1 MNHAVPGF
9 LASGISAGIKSTS
22 ARDLGLIVSTE
33 PAVAAALFT
42 SNKIKAAPVRESMAR
57 LRKSGGIVRALIV
70 NSGNANACT
79 GVEGMSHVSSVCREL
94 AGALNVEERQ
104 VLMSSTGIIGVPLP
118 IDKVT
123 GSLARLVSALSPE
136 GLDDFAHAIMTTDT
150 FPKLVMKTVKLADS
164 EVQLCGIAKGAGMIM
179 PRMATMLSFILTDA
193 AIAPAFLGSA
203 FRQAVADSFNSIT
216 IDGDTSTNDTA
227 LMLAN
232 GKAGNPQLTGE
243 SPDADRFT
251 GALSGLLTDLARLVL
266 KDAEGATKI
275 VTIRV
280 VGAATTEAAKD
291 IAFLVAN
298 SPLVKTA
305 FFGED
310 LNWGRIM
317 AAIGKT
323 EHDLHADCIDIL
335 INSLMV
341 VHNSCA
347 TGLASR
353 AEDILQEDEFTVT
366 IDLHCGSAAAEVAT
380 TDLSIDYIKIN
391 SSYPT

>member
-22 ARDLGLIVSTE
+22 ARDLGLIVSTV
-33 PAVAAALFT
+33 PAVTAAVFT
-42 SNKIKAAPVRESMAR
+42 SNKIKAAPVRVAMDR
-57 LRKSGGIVRALIV
+57 LKQSGGMVRALIA

-79 GVEGMSHVSSVCREL
+79 GAEGISHVRSVCREL
-94 AGALNVEERQ
+94 AGVLNLDERQ

-118 IDKVT
+118 LEKVT
-123 GSLARLVSALSPE
+123 GSLPRLVGDLAPG
-136 GLDDFAHAIMTTDT
+136 GLDDFAQAIMTTDT
-150 FPKLVMKTVKLADS
+150 VPKLIMKAVPLAGADIR
-164 EVQLCGIAKGAGMIM
+164 LCGIAKGAGMIM

-193 AIAPAFLGSA
+193 AVDPAFLGSA
-203 FRQAVADSFNSIT
+203 FRRAVADSFNSIT

-227 LMLAN
+227 LILAN
-232 GKAGNPQLTGE
+232 GVAGNPPLTGD
-243 SPDADRFT
+243 ST
-251 GALSGLLTDLARLVL
+251 GADVFMDSLNGLLKDLSRLIL
-266 KDAEGATKI
+266 KDAEGATKM
-275 VTIRV
+275 VTVRV
-280 VGAATTEAAKD
+280 VGAASAEAAKN

-323 EHDLHADCIDIL
+323 EHDLNADSIDIL
-335 INSLMV
+335 INSIPV
-341 VHNSCA
+341 VQNSRA
-347 TGLASR
+347 TGHASR
-353 AEDILQEDEFTVT
+353 AEGILKEHEFTVT
-366 IDLHCGSAAAEVAT
+366 IDLHQGTAAAEVAT
-380 TDLSIDYIKIN
+380 TDLSIEYIKIN

>member
-1 MNHAVPGF
+1 MTHTVPGF
-9 LASGISAGIKSTS
+9 SASGISAGIKST
-22 ARDLGLIVSTE
+22 AALDLGLIVSAA
-33 PAVAAALFT
+33 PAVAAAVFT
-42 SNKIKAAPVRESMAR
+42 TNKIKAAPVMVGIDT
-57 LRKSGGIVRALIV
+57 LRQSGGMVRALLV

-79 GVEGMSHVSSVCREL
+79 GAEGMVHVRSACGEL
-94 AGALNVEERQ
+94 AAALRLDERQ

-118 IDKVT
+118 LDKVT
-123 GSLARLVSALSPE
+123 GAIPRLVSALSPD

-150 FPKLVMKTVKLADS
+150 VPKIITGTVRLAGADIR
-164 EVQLCGIAKGAGMIM
+164 LCGIAKGAGMIM

-193 AIAPAFLGSA
+193 AVDPALLASV
-203 FRQAVADSFNSIT
+203 FRAAVADSFNAIT

-227 LMLAN
+227 IILAN
-232 GKAGNPQLTGE
+232 GAAGNPPLTA
-243 SPDADRFT
+243 DAD
-251 GALSGLLTDLARLVL
+251 GAAGFRESVSALLRDLSRLIL
-266 KDAEGATKI
+266 KDAEGATKL

-280 VGAATTEAAKD
+280 IGAATADAAKD

-323 EHDLHADCIDIL
+323 EQDLNADSIDIL
-335 INSLMV
+335 INSIMV
-341 VHNSCA
+341 VQNSRA
-347 TGLASR
+347 TGHGPQ
-353 AEDILQEDEFTVT
+353 AEAILGDDEFCVT
-366 IDLHCGSAAAEVAT
+366 IDLHNGPASAEVAT

>member
-1 MNHAVPGF
+1 MNHTVPGF

-22 ARDLGLIVSTE
+22 ARDLGLIVSTV
-33 PAVAAALFT
+33 PAVTAAVFT
-42 SNKIKAAPVRESMAR
+42 SNKIKAAPVRVGMER
-57 LRKSGGIVRALIV
+57 LKQSGGMVRALIA

-79 GVEGMSHVSSVCREL
+79 GAEGIDHVRYVCREL
-94 AGALNVEERQ
+94 AGVLNLDERQ

-118 IDKVT
+118 LEKVA
-123 GSLARLVSALSPE
+123 GSLARLVVGLAPG
-136 GLDDFAHAIMTTDT
+136 GLDDFARAIMTTDT
-150 FPKLVMKTVKLADS
+150 VPKLIMKDVPLDGAD
-164 EVQLCGIAKGAGMIM
+164 VRLCGIAKGAGMIM

-193 AIAPAFLGSA
+193 AVEPAFLGSA
-203 FRQAVADSFNSIT
+203 FRRAVADSFNAIT

-227 LMLAN
+227 LILAN
-232 GKAGNPQLTGE
+232 GVAGNP
-243 SPDADRFT
+243 PFT
-251 GALSGLLTDLARLVL
+251 GDSAGADVFMDSLSGLLRELSRLIL
-266 KDAEGATKI
+266 KDAEGATKM
-275 VTIRV
+275 VTVRV
-280 VGAATTEAAKD
+280 VGAATAEAAKN

-323 EHDLHADCIDIL
+323 EYDLNADSIDIL
-335 INSLMV
+335 INSIPV
-341 VHNSCA
+341 VQNSRA
-347 TGLASR
+347 TGHASR
-353 AEDILQEDEFTVT
+353 AEGILKEGEFTVT
-366 IDLHCGSAAAEVAT
+366 IDLHHGSAAAEVVT

>member
-1 MNHAVPGF
+1 MNHAVSGF

-33 PAVAAALFT
+33 PAAAAAVFT
-42 SNKIKAAPVRESMAR
+42 SNQIKAAPVRESMAR
-57 LRKSGGIVRALIV
+57 LQQSGGIVRALIV

-79 GVEGMSHVSSVCREL
+79 GAEGIGHVQSVCREL
-94 AGALNVEERQ
+94 ADALKIEERQ

-118 IDKVT
+118 LAKVT
-123 GSLARLVSALSPE
+123 GSLSRLVSALSPE

-150 FPKLVMKTVKLADS
+150 FPKLVMRTMSLAGS
-164 EVQLCGIAKGAGMIM
+164 EVHLCGIAKGAGMIM

-193 AIAPAFLGSA
+193 AIAPAYLSSA
-203 FRQAVADSFNSIT
+203 FRRAVADSFNAIT

-227 LMLAN
+227 LILAN
-232 GKAGNPQLTGE
+232 GKAGNPVLNGE
-243 SPDADRFT
+243 SPEAGLFIDS
-251 GALSGLLTDLARLVL
+251 LSGLLKDLARLIL

-323 EHDLHADCIDIL
+323 EHDLNADSIDIF
-335 INSLMV
+335 INSILV
-341 VHNSCA
+341 VQNSHA
-347 TGLASR
+347 TGFASR
-353 AEDILQEDEFTVT
+353 AEAILQEDEFTVT
-366 IDLHCGSAAAEVAT
+366 IDLHHGSAAAEVAT
-380 TDLSIDYIKIN
+380 TDLSIEYIKIN